1 MPDRSDEQKP
11 ESRETPQDKPTR
23 SEGKK
28 RGIPKYLILAAVVVG
43 CATVA
48 YKIGVRVGSTVPDLE
63 TASISS
69 PAFNRGPS
77 DNLFSPSNLLK
88 VVGQSPADPSKVL
101 FPTLERSLDPQ
112 SEKKPKACPPAPLAA
127 SMGSGPVAVAAQK
140 TPDHRSDSDGAG
152 PRPVDTP
159 VIETKQPLAMGTSD
173 REGTGSG
180 QPLSEPLKQGGHP
193 EQMATTPTEG
203 PKKQDRKQ
211 HSTPGVVPTKA
222 ADQEDRSKNEQFQLP
237 GSMAVRIPDYAGTV
251 AKWGLMVILD
261 DSASMGRKNRV
272 WNGSRLKAGQS
283 AIEKVTEIAPP
294 GSKVAVRDFQCKK
307 GTADAK
313 GKESPCLSR
322 MAIDWAELPSSAVKE
337 KLENLSPGGKT
348 NPCAAALYSLRNDFE
363 SHGNLTPRILIVTDG
378 AGKCAPADVMKM
390 AEHTIGKD
398 RVPIDVIA
406 IGMAKRKGSGYSSL
420 AKKTNGMF
428 LKLEGPGDVEQA
440 LARYAKTLKNP
451 IKEKVEIRGE
461 KAVFSA
467 APEEEITLTPG
478 TYSVVLPLVAG
489 IKPAKRTI
497 PNVKVSSGE
506 AVVFEVKV
514 NKKGRVSVTRSGKK
528 AN

>member
-11 ESRETPQDKPTR
+11 ESRETPQDKPSR

-28 RGIPKYLILAAVVVG
+28 RGVLKYLILAAVVIG
-43 CATVA
+43 CAAVA
-48 YKIGVRVGSTVPDLE
+48 YKIGVRVGSTVPNLE
-63 TASISS
+63 TASSSS
-69 PAFNRGPS
+69 PSFNRGPS

-101 FPTLERSLDPQ
+101 FPTMERSLDPQ
-112 SEKKPKACPPAPLAA
+112 GEKKPKSCPPAPLA
-127 SMGSGPVAVAAQK
+127 SSLGGGPVAVAAQK
-140 TPDHRSDSDGAG
+140 TPNHRSDSEGEG

-159 VIETKQPLAMGTSD
+159 VIETKQPGGAGTSE
-173 REGTGSG
+173 REETGAG
-180 QPLSEPLKQGGHP
+180 QPLSEPSKQGGQP
-193 EQMATTPTEG
+193 EQIATTPTEG
-203 PKKQDRKQ
+203 PKKQDRMQ
-211 HSTPGVVPTKA
+211 HSTSGVAPTKA
-222 ADQEDRSKNEQFQLP
+222 REEDRSKTEQFQLP
-237 GSMAVRIPDYAGTV
+237 GSVAIRIPDYSGKV
-251 AKWGLMVILD
+251 AKWGLMVVLD

-272 WNGSRLKAGQS
+272 WNGSRLKAGQN
-283 AIEKVTEIAPP
+283 AIEKLSEAAPS
-294 GSKVAVRDFQCKK
+294 GSKLAVRDFQCKK
-307 GTADAK
+307 GDADAK
-313 GKESPCLSR
+313 GKESTCLSR
-322 MAIDWAELPSSAVKE
+322 MALDWAELPFPAVKE

-348 NPCAAALYSLRNDFE
+348 NPCAAALHSLRKDFG
-363 SHGNLTPRILIVTDG
+363 SHGNLTPRILIITDG
-378 AGKCAPADVMKM
+378 AGKCAPADVMKI
-390 AEHTIGKD
+390 AEQTIGKD
-398 RVPIDVIA
+398 RVAIDVMA
-406 IGMAKRKGSGYSSL
+406 IGMGKRKNGGYSSL
-420 AKKTNGMF
+420 AKKTNGVF
-428 LKLEGPGDVEQA
+428 FKLEEPGDVEQA
-440 LARYAKTLKNP
+440 LARYTKILKNP

-489 IKPAKRTI
+489 INPAKRTI